1 MLILVI
7 MFSSILDMIV
17 FVESNE
23 NEDKIISV
31 LKVLFEIICVG
42 LLTYGV
48 LRNLKNFSIILGET
62 LINFFPLI
70 LLTVIIIV
78 NYLLKTKMK
87 DKFAYLSMY
96 FFGNV
101 KKQTKK
107 IISYA
112 KGVEND
118 EAESNSNNYNSNK
131 NKLSDEFKKI
141 YYKHKIKDRENQFN
155 LNWYYPELKNNVNKD
170 VKSGKFQYINLKNN
184 QIETNNSIE
193 IRQEM

>member
-1 MLILVI
+1 
-7 MFSSILDMIV
+7 MFSSILDMII

-48 LRNLKNFSIILGET
+48 LRNLKNFSIILEET
-62 LINFFPLI
+62 LIKYFPLI
-70 LLTVIIIV
+70 LLGLIILV
-78 NYLLKTKMK
+78 NYLLKTKMR
-87 DKFAYLSMY
+87 DKFVYLTMY

-101 KKQTKK
+101 KNQTGK

-112 KGVEND
+112 TGDESDSDSDSKGK
-118 EAESNSNNYNSNK
+118 NYNN
-131 NKLSDEFKKI
+131 LSDEFKKI

-155 LNWYYPELKNNVNKD
+155 LNWYYPELKDNINKD
-170 VKSGKFQYINLKNN
+170 VKSGKFQYINLNN
-184 QIETNNSIE
+184 DQIDPNSLVE